1 MEDYVEDY
9 KYNNCFWKKSGVLY
23 NHSKSKFKEYMSV
36 GEMFLKI
43 AEAINTLCDT
53 LDTIPDLYKPTKDEN
68 STRKKGILVII
79 DYIKD
84 LKNEL
89 HKYYK
94 DILTIAISISEKKDS
109 YDSKRQAAKLCEECN
124 SNFQNELDKLSLI
137 KKQYFDVLNKTIE
150 YYLIQK
156 YSNRIK
162 NVKIKTEIVNR
173 KNIIN
178 AKKMEYKR
186 QIKKVEKY
194 RVEYMEFQGNI
205 FASEEELERDCTD
218 ELKSYF
224 KKFIEIS
231 QNCFNYKIS
240 QEKYDIIE
248 KISGE
253 NDNKVFA
260 EKNKSLMTGPKR
272 NLYKEYA
279 QDMNYYIDHFDI
291 IKSKLKGKND
301 KESREII
308 NKINNDVTD
317 FLKDIIIEEPDQIHL
332 RIEQIAKD
340 IKDNK
345 LSKDDYNYLEKQ
357 FRGKFEEFQ
366 KWKEEKVCDQEY
378 RKVGKEWDDRF
389 CYMYTFLGYFNKT
402 RVDNKELDK
411 TNFDYLCNAIKL
423 ILELNE
429 NEDIDYNL
437 CDLIVILSSTF
448 YMGEPNNK
456 SGKIYINEAIKNASI
471 MQKQGFWVGL
481 TKYELNEEIQK
492 QNKIEDTLKED
503 EINEEKLNNSVIA
516 KLMSISFNI
525 IQFVM
530 DSNLFNRIIYDIF
543 KYCKIN
549 EENRGIV
556 VGMLE
561 SQLQS
566 ENANNLQLDKNLL
579 LSPIK
584 PILPEE
590 NIGNINSSDN

>member
-36 GEMFLKI
+36 GEMFHKI
-43 AEAINTLCDT
+43 AEAINILCDT
-53 LDTIPDLYKPTKDEN
+53 LDTIPTLYRPSKDEN
-68 STRKKGILVII
+68 STRKNGILVMI

-89 HKYYK
+89 HQYYK
-94 DILTIAISISEKKDS
+94 EIETIAISISEKKDS
-109 YDSKRQAAKLCEECN
+109 YDSKRQAAKMCDECN
-124 SNFQNELDKLSLI
+124 ANFQSELDKLSLI

-156 YSNRIK
+156 YTNKIK
-162 NVKIKTEIVNR
+162 NGKIKTEIVNR

-279 QDMNYYIDHFDI
+279 QDMNYYIEHFDI
-291 IKSKLKGKND
+291 IKSKLKGKGD
-301 KESREII
+301 KESREIV

-317 FLKDIIIEEPDQIHL
+317 FLRDIITEEPDQIHL

-345 LSKDDYNYLEKQ
+345 LSKDDYKYLEKQ
-357 FRGKFEEFQ
+357 FRKKFEEFQ

-456 SGKIYINEAIKNASI
+456 SGRIYINEVIKNTSI

-481 TKYELNEEIQK
+481 TRYELNEEIQK
-492 QNKIEDTLKED
+492 QNKSEATLKEE
-503 EINEEKLNNSVIA
+503 EINEEKLNNGVIA

-543 KYCKIN
+543 RYCKIN
-549 EENRGIV
+549 EDNRGIV
-556 VGMLE
+556 VEMLE
-561 SQLQS
+561 SQLQG
-566 ENANNLQLDKNLL
+566 ENTNNLEIDKQLL

-584 PILPEE
+584 PTLSED
-590 NIGNINSSDN
+590 NIGNLISSNN

>member
-218 ELKSYF
+218 ELRVYF
-224 KKFIEIS
+224 KKFIEFS
-231 QNCFNYKIS
+231 QNCFNFKFA

-253 NDNKVFA
+253 IDNKSFA

>member
-36 GEMFLKI
+36 GEMFHKFS
-43 AEAINTLCDT
+43 EAINNFCDT
-53 LDTIPDLYKPTKDEN
+53 LDTIPNLYKPSKDEN
-68 STRKKGILVII
+68 STRKNGILVII

-94 DILTIAISISEKKDS
+94 EIVTIAISISEKKDS
-109 YDSKRQAAKLCEECN
+109 YDSKRQAAKMCEECN
-124 SNFQNELDKLSLI
+124 SNYQNELDKLSLI

-162 NVKIKTEIVNR
+162 NGKIKTEIINR

-178 AKKMEYKR
+178 TKKMEYKR
-186 QIKKVEKY
+186 QIKKVEKC

-218 ELKSYF
+218 ELKAYF

-231 QNCFNYKIS
+231 QNCFNLKMS

-253 NDNKVFA
+253 IDNKSFA

-279 QDMNYYIDHFDI
+279 QDMNYYNDHFDI
-291 IKSKLKGKND
+291 VKSKLKGKND
-301 KESREII
+301 KESREIL
-308 NKINNDVTD
+308 NKINDDVTD
-317 FLKDIIIEEPDQIHL
+317 FLKDIIIEEPDQIHK

-340 IKDNK
+340 IKENK
-345 LSKDDYNYLEKQ
+345 LSKEDYKYLEKQ
-357 FRGKFEEFQ
+357 FRKKFEEFQ

-378 RKVGKEWDDRF
+378 RKVGKEWDDRY
-389 CYMYTFLGYFNKT
+389 CYMYTFLGYFNKA

-437 CDLIVILSSTF
+437 CDLIIILSSTF
-448 YMGEPNNK
+448 YMGEPKNK
-456 SGKIYINEAIKNASI
+456 TRRIYVNEAIKKASI
-471 MQKQGFWVGL
+471 LQKQGFWVGL
-481 TKYELNEEIQK
+481 TRYELNEEIQK
-492 QNKIEDTLKED
+492 QNKIEDTLKEE
-503 EINEEKLNNSVIA
+503 EINEEKLNNGVIA
-516 KLMSISFNI
+516 KLMSVSFNI

-543 KYCKIN
+543 RYCKIN
-549 EENRGIV
+549 EDNRGIV
-556 VGMLE
+556 VEMLE
-561 SQLQS
+561 SQLQG
-566 ENANNLQLDKNLL
+566 ENTNNLQIDKNLL

-584 PILPEE
+584 PILSEE
-590 NIGNINSSDN
+590 NIGIANSSDN

>member
-36 GEMFLKI
+36 GEMFHKI
-43 AEAINTLCDT
+43 AEAINILCDT
-53 LDTIPDLYKPTKDEN
+53 LDTIPTLYRPSKDEN
-68 STRKKGILVII
+68 STRKNGILVMI

-89 HKYYK
+89 HQYYK
-94 DILTIAISISEKKDS
+94 EIETIAISVSEKKDS
-109 YDSKRQAAKLCEECN
+109 YDSKRQAAKMCDECN
-124 SNFQNELDKLSLI
+124 ANFQSELDKLSLI

-156 YSNRIK
+156 YTNKIK
-162 NVKIKTEIVNR
+162 NGKIKTEIVNR

-279 QDMNYYIDHFDI
+279 QDMNYYIEHFDI
-291 IKSKLKGKND
+291 IKSKLKGKGD
-301 KESREII
+301 KESREIV

-317 FLKDIIIEEPDQIHL
+317 FLRDIITEEPDQIHL

-345 LSKDDYNYLEKQ
+345 LSKDDYKYLEKQ
-357 FRGKFEEFQ
+357 FRKKFEEFQ

-456 SGKIYINEAIKNASI
+456 SGRIYINEVIKNTSI

-481 TKYELNEEIQK
+481 TRYQLNEEIQK
-492 QNKIEDTLKED
+492 QNKIEDTLKEE
-503 EINEEKLNNSVIA
+503 EISEEKLNNSVIA
-516 KLMSISFNI
+516 KLMSVSFNI
-525 IQFVM
+525 IQFVK
-530 DSNLFNRIIYDIF
+530 DSNLFNKIIYDIF

-549 EENRGIV
+549 DENRGIV
-556 VGMLE
+556 VEMLE
-561 SQLQS
+561 SQLQG
-566 ENANNLQLDKNLL
+566 ENTNNLEIDKQLL

-584 PILPEE
+584 PTLSED
-590 NIGNINSSDN
+590 NIGNLISSNN

>member
-36 GEMFLKI
+36 GEMFHKI
-43 AEAINTLCDT
+43 AEAINILCDT
-53 LDTIPDLYKPTKDEN
+53 LDTIPTLYRPSKDEN
-68 STRKKGILVII
+68 STRKNGILVMI

-84 LKNEL
+84 LKNEIYQ
-89 HKYYK
+89 YYK
-94 DILTIAISISEKKDS
+94 EIETIAISISEKKDS
-109 YDSKRQAAKLCEECN
+109 YDSKRQAAKMCDECN
-124 SNFQNELDKLSLI
+124 ANFQSELDKLSLI

-156 YSNRIK
+156 YTNKIK
-162 NVKIKTEIVNR
+162 NGKIKTEIVNR

-279 QDMNYYIDHFDI
+279 QDMNYYIEHFDI
-291 IKSKLKGKND
+291 IKSKLKGKGD
-301 KESREII
+301 KESREIV

-317 FLKDIIIEEPDQIHL
+317 FLRDIITEEPDQIHL

-345 LSKDDYNYLEKQ
+345 LSKDDYKYLEKQ
-357 FRGKFEEFQ
+357 FRKKFEEFQ

-456 SGKIYINEAIKNASI
+456 SGRIYINEVIKNTSI

-481 TKYELNEEIQK
+481 TRYQLNEEIQK
-492 QNKIEDTLKED
+492 QNKIEDTLKEE
-503 EINEEKLNNSVIA
+503 EISEEKLNNSVIA
-516 KLMSISFNI
+516 KLMSVSFNI
-525 IQFVM
+525 IQFVK
-530 DSNLFNRIIYDIF
+530 DSNLFNKIIYDIF

-549 EENRGIV
+549 DENRGIV
-556 VGMLE
+556 VEMLE
-561 SQLQS
+561 SQLQG
-566 ENANNLQLDKNLL
+566 ENTNNLEIDKQLL

-584 PILPEE
+584 PTLSED
-590 NIGNINSSDN
+590 NIGNLISSNN

>member
-23 NHSKSKFKEYMSV
+23 NHSKSKFIEYMSV
-36 GEMFLKI
+36 GEMFHKI
-43 AEAINTLCDT
+43 AEAINILCQTLEN
-53 LDTIPDLYKPTKDEN
+53 IPNLYRPSKDEN
-68 STRKKGILVII
+68 STRKKGILLII
-79 DYIKD
+79 NCIKD

-89 HKYYK
+89 YKYYK
-94 DILTIAISISEKKDS
+94 EIETIAISISEKKDS
-109 YDSKRQAAKLCEECN
+109 YDSKRQAAKMCDECN
-124 SNFQNELDKLSLI
+124 AKYQNELDKLGLI
-137 KKQYFDVLNKTIE
+137 KKSYFDVLNKTIE
-150 YYLIQK
+150 YFLIQK
-156 YSNRIK
+156 FTNKIK
-162 NVKIKTEIVNR
+162 NGKIKTEIVNR

-178 AKKMEYKR
+178 TKKMEYKR

-218 ELKSYF
+218 ELREYF

-231 QNCFNYKIS
+231 QNCFNFKIS
-240 QEKYDIIE
+240 QEKYEIIE
-248 KISGE
+248 KISGDI
-253 NDNKVFA
+253 DNKSFA

-279 QDMNYYIDHFDI
+279 QDINYYSEHFDI

-301 KESREII
+301 KECREIM
-308 NKINNDVTD
+308 NKVNNDVTD
-317 FLKDIIIEEPDQIHL
+317 FLKDIIIEEPDQIHI

-345 LSKDDYNYLEKQ
+345 LSKDDYKYLEKQ
-357 FRGKFEEFQ
+357 FRQKFEEFQ

-429 NEDIDYNL
+429 NEDVDYNL

-448 YMGEPNNK
+448 YMSDPENK
-456 SGKIYINEAIKNASI
+456 SGRLYINEVIKKSSI

-481 TKYELNEEIQK
+481 TRYALNEEIQK

-503 EINEEKLNNSVIA
+503 DISEEKLNNSVIA
-516 KLMSISFNI
+516 KLMSVSFNI

-556 VGMLE
+556 VDMLE
-561 SQLQS
+561 NQLQG
-566 ENANNLQLDKNLL
+566 ENTNKLELDKKLL

-590 NIGNINSSDN
+590 NLKI

>member
-36 GEMFLKI
+36 GEMFHKI
-43 AEAINTLCDT
+43 AEAINILCDT
-53 LDTIPDLYKPTKDEN
+53 LDTIPTLYRPSKDEN
-68 STRKKGILVII
+68 STRKNGILVMI

-89 HKYYK
+89 HQYYK
-94 DILTIAISISEKKDS
+94 EIETIAISISEKKDS
-109 YDSKRQAAKLCEECN
+109 YDSKRQAAKMCDECN
-124 SNFQNELDKLSLI
+124 ANFQSELDKLSLI

-156 YSNRIK
+156 YTNKIK
-162 NVKIKTEIVNR
+162 NGKIKTEIVNR

-279 QDMNYYIDHFDI
+279 QDMNYYIEHFDI
-291 IKSKLKGKND
+291 IKTKLKGKGD
-301 KESREII
+301 KESREIV

-317 FLKDIIIEEPDQIHL
+317 FLRDIITEEPDQIHL

-345 LSKDDYNYLEKQ
+345 LSKDDYKYLEKQ
-357 FRGKFEEFQ
+357 FRKKFEEFQ

-456 SGKIYINEAIKNASI
+456 SGRIYINEVIKNTSI

-481 TKYELNEEIQK
+481 TRYQLNEEIQK
-492 QNKIEDTLKED
+492 QNKIEDTLKE
-503 EINEEKLNNSVIA
+503 EISEEKLNNSVIA
-516 KLMSISFNI
+516 KLMSVSFNI
-525 IQFVM
+525 IQFVK
-530 DSNLFNRIIYDIF
+530 DSNLFNKIIYDIF

-549 EENRGIV
+549 DENRGIV
-556 VGMLE
+556 VEMLE
-561 SQLQS
+561 SQLQG
-566 ENANNLQLDKNLL
+566 ENTNNLEIDKQLL

-584 PILPEE
+584 PTLSED
-590 NIGNINSSDN
+590 NIGNLISSNN

>member
-1 MEDYVEDY
+1 
-9 KYNNCFWKKSGVLY
+9 
-23 NHSKSKFKEYMSV
+23 MSV
-36 GEMFLKI
+36 GEMFHKM
-43 AEAINTLCDT
+43 AEAINILCET
-53 LDTIPDLYKPTKDEN
+53 LDTIPNLYRPSKDEN
-68 STRKKGILVII
+68 STRKSGILVII

-94 DILTIAISISEKKDS
+94 DLETIAISISEKKDS
-109 YDSKRQAAKLCEECN
+109 YDSKRQAAKMCDECN
-124 SNFQNELDKLSLI
+124 ANYQNELDKLGLI
-137 KKQYFDVLNKTIE
+137 KKSYFDVLNKTIE

-156 YSNRIK
+156 FSNKIK
-162 NVKIKTEIVNR
+162 NGKIKTEIVNR

-178 AKKMEYKR
+178 TKKMEYKR

-218 ELKSYF
+218 ELRKYF

-231 QNCFNYKIS
+231 QNCFNFKIS
-240 QEKYDIIE
+240 QEKFEIIE
-248 KISGE
+248 KISGDI
-253 NDNKVFA
+253 DNKSFA

-279 QDMNYYIDHFDI
+279 QDVNYYIEHFDI
-291 IKSKLKGKND
+291 IKSKLKGKNE
-301 KESREII
+301 KEARELM

-317 FLKDIIIEEPDQIHL
+317 FLKDIIIEEPDQIHI

-340 IKDNK
+340 IKENK
-345 LSKDDYNYLEKQ
+345 LSKNDYKYLEKQ
-357 FRGKFEEFQ
+357 FRQKFEEFQ

-429 NEDIDYNL
+429 NEDVDYNL

-448 YMGEPNNK
+448 YMGEPKNK
-456 SGKIYINEAIKNASI
+456 SGRIYINEVIKNSSI

-481 TKYELNEEIQK
+481 TRFQLNEEIQK
-492 QNKIEDTLKED
+492 QNKIEDTLKEED
-503 EINEEKLNNSVIA
+503 VSEEKLNNSVIA
-516 KLMSISFNI
+516 KLMSVSFNI

-556 VGMLE
+556 VEMLD
-561 SQLQS
+561 SQLQG
-566 ENANNLQLDKNLL
+566 ENINNLQLDKKLL

-584 PILPEE
+584 PILSEE
-590 NIGNINSSDN
+590 NIGRINSSDNIKENV

>member
-36 GEMFLKI
+36 GEMFHKI
-43 AEAINTLCDT
+43 AEAINILCDT
-53 LDTIPDLYKPTKDEN
+53 LDTIPTLYRPSKDEN
-68 STRKKGILVII
+68 STRKNGILVMI

-89 HKYYK
+89 YQYYK
-94 DILTIAISISEKKDS
+94 EIETIAISISEKKDS
-109 YDSKRQAAKLCEECN
+109 YDSKRQAAKMCDECN
-124 SNFQNELDKLSLI
+124 ANFQSELDKLSLI

-156 YSNRIK
+156 YTNKIK
-162 NVKIKTEIVNR
+162 NGKIKTEIVNR

-279 QDMNYYIDHFDI
+279 QDMNYYIEHFDI
-291 IKSKLKGKND
+291 IKSKLKGKGD
-301 KESREII
+301 KESREIV

-317 FLKDIIIEEPDQIHL
+317 FLRDIITEEPDQIHL

-345 LSKDDYNYLEKQ
+345 LSKDDYKYLEKQ
-357 FRGKFEEFQ
+357 FRKKFEEFQ

-456 SGKIYINEAIKNASI
+456 SGRIYINEVIKNTSI

-481 TKYELNEEIQK
+481 TRYQLNEEIQK
-492 QNKIEDTLKED
+492 QNKIEDTLKEE
-503 EINEEKLNNSVIA
+503 EISEEKLNNSVIA
-516 KLMSISFNI
+516 KLMSVSFNI
-525 IQFVM
+525 IQFVK
-530 DSNLFNRIIYDIF
+530 DSNLFNKIIYDIF

-549 EENRGIV
+549 DENRGIV
-556 VGMLE
+556 VEMLE
-561 SQLQS
+561 SQLQG
-566 ENANNLQLDKNLL
+566 ENTNNLEIDKQLL

-584 PILPEE
+584 PTLSED
-590 NIGNINSSDN
+590 NIGNLISSNN

>member
-36 GEMFLKI
+36 GEMFHKI
-43 AEAINTLCDT
+43 AEAINILCDT
-53 LDTIPDLYKPTKDEN
+53 LDTIPTLYRPSKDEN
-68 STRKKGILVII
+68 STRKNGILVMI

-89 HKYYK
+89 HQYYK
-94 DILTIAISISEKKDS
+94 EIETIAISISEKKDS
-109 YDSKRQAAKLCEECN
+109 YDSKRQAAKMCDECN
-124 SNFQNELDKLSLI
+124 ANFQSELDKLSLI

-156 YSNRIK
+156 YTNKIK
-162 NVKIKTEIVNR
+162 NGKIKTEIVNR

-279 QDMNYYIDHFDI
+279 QDMNYYIEHFDI
-291 IKSKLKGKND
+291 IKSKLKGKGD
-301 KESREII
+301 KESREIV

-317 FLKDIIIEEPDQIHL
+317 FLRDIITEEPDQIHL

-345 LSKDDYNYLEKQ
+345 LSKDDYKYLEKQ
-357 FRGKFEEFQ
+357 FRKKFEEFQ

-456 SGKIYINEAIKNASI
+456 SGRIYINEVIKNTSI

-481 TKYELNEEIQK
+481 TRYQLNEEIQK
-492 QNKIEDTLKED
+492 QNKIEDTLKEE
-503 EINEEKLNNSVIA
+503 EISEEKLNNSVIA
-516 KLMSISFNI
+516 KLMSVSFNI
-525 IQFVM
+525 IQFVK
-530 DSNLFNRIIYDIF
+530 DSNLFNKIIYDIF

-549 EENRGIV
+549 DENRGIV
-556 VGMLE
+556 VEMLE
-561 SQLQS
+561 SQLQG
-566 ENANNLQLDKNLL
+566 ENTNNLEIDKQLL

-584 PILPEE
+584 PTLSED
-590 NIGNINSSDN
+590 NIGNLISSNN